1 MNQTFDPT
9 TGSFSVTF
17 SVNTTLMSAP
27 SLIFLNEKLYYPQGY
42 TVRCV
47 CVTVCVSVVWVP
59 WLLGLLVSYSVFGPR
74 VME

>member
-1 MNQTFDPT
+1 VSGRYVNQTFDPS

-17 SVNTTLMSAP
+17 SANTTLVSSP

-47 CVTVCVSVVWVP
+47 CVTVCVCHCVYS
-59 WLLGLLVSYSVFGPR
+59 LGL
-74 VME
+74 M